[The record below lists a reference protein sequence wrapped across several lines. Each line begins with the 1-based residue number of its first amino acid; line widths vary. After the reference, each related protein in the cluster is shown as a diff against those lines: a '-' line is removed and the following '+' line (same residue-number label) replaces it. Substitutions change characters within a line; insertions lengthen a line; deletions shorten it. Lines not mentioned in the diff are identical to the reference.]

1 MKRSIVVLLG
11 FLLLT
16 ATLAIVPGAA
26 FGPRADP
33 TAPFDKLSTRVL
45 ETVSQGGDSVAI
57 LVETLSPDYAPLVN
71 RIESLGGSVGFQ
83 YQFIN
88 AISAVVPSNSILSLA
103 DHPLVLNVYLDELRE
118 VQAGSDQ
125 VSLTGKGSSSK
136 SSLNSDYLDSLVRG
150 DAIPIDRKA
159 GVGDTVT
166 IPSEQFPLFDKA
178 TYANPMTMNAEP
190 VWATGNFGQGSLA
203 VIIDT
208 GIYSDHFM
216 FGPGQVVGG
225 VDMSPD
231 VGTPFE
237 GFDRPDNHW
246 HGSHVAGIL
255 AGHGAILTH
264 SSSLLYQAI
273 ARYGSPPQQ
282 ASTLGFPGY
291 HIIPLFGLAP
301 ASDLY
306 IIKVF
311 PHTGAGVSESRI
323 IAAINH
329 AIGLKT
335 GGILDV
341 DVISMSLGGA
351 TLFDGRDLEDMTV
364 DAASSAGIAVI
375 SAAGNDGP
383 APTTIGSPGSAN
395 SGMAVAAAAH
405 PINTRVFWDLNFGK
419 PGIGHSLF
427 VSKTPQIYAFS
438 SRGPTSDGRDKPDVA
453 ATGLFVLSA
462 FPSLSSPHGLAFAS
476 GTSMATPA
484 VSGAVSLLNAYAEVS
499 VPGATPEDYKQAVKG
514 GAVWLDGY
522 GSHDQGAGYLN
533 AWNALVA
540 LQNDPSYGDVA
551 TPLGPSPGL
560 YDITNVPI
568 VGSGT
573 FSDDIKKLGPGKAR
587 TYVFEAT
594 AATDSITV
602 SLTNV
607 DVNKR
612 NPLGLNSFEVYIQ
625 SAKRT
630 TYAYYIDSA
639 NVWGDAAFEVTDDE
653 TTWSGAVTGVFFDPF
668 TRRAP
673 IEPGF
678 VKVVIENDW
687 TSKGKTSADVTIAVT
702 TGPPHFTPD
711 IVIGAAIPPGAT
723 HAYGLFIPPA
733 GTTETVV
740 GLTWE
745 NDWTAYPTVDLDL
758 IIFWFDGVVV
768 HLNIDGATLNSP
780 ERARIPDTAV
790 WVFILVDGFAV
801 PTGVPEPYVL
811 TVDFVT

>member
-1 MKRSIVVLLG
+1 
-11 FLLLT
+11 
-16 ATLAIVPGAA
+16 
-26 FGPRADP
+26 
-33 TAPFDKLSTRVL
+33 
-45 ETVSQGGDSVAI
+45 
-57 LVETLSPDYAPLVN
+57 
-71 RIESLGGSVGFQ
+71 
-83 YQFIN
+83 
-88 AISAVVPSNSILSLA
+88 
-103 DHPLVLNVYLDELRE
+103 
-118 VQAGSDQ
+118 
-125 VSLTGKGSSSK
+125 
-136 SSLNSDYLDSLVRG
+136 
-150 DAIPIDRKA
+150 
-159 GVGDTVT
+159 
-166 IPSEQFPLFDKA
+166 
-178 TYANPMTMNAEP
+178 
-190 VWATGNFGQGSLA
+190 
-203 VIIDT
+203 
-208 GIYSDHFM
+208 
-216 FGPGQVVGG
+216 
-225 VDMSPD
+225 MSPD
-231 VGTPFE
+231 FGTGFE

-255 AGHGAILTH
+255 AGHGAILAH

-273 ARYGSPPQQ
+273 ARYDSPPQQ

-301 ASDLY
+301 EADLY

-341 DVISMSLGGA
+341 DVISMSLGGS
-351 TLFDGRDLEDMTV
+351 TLFDGRDLEDQTV
-364 DAASSAGIAVI
+364 DAATSAGIAVI

-383 APTTIGSPGSAN
+383 APMTIGSPGTAD

-405 PINTRVFWDLNFGK
+405 PINTRVFWDFSFGR

-438 SRGPTSDGRDKPDVA
+438 SRGPTSDGRGKPDVS

-462 FPSLSSPHGLAFAS
+462 FPSVESPNGLAFAS

-484 VSGAVSLLNAYAEVS
+484 VSGAVSLLNAYAEVFAPS
-499 VPGATPEDYKQAVKG
+499 ATPEDYKQAITG
-514 GAVWLDGY
+514 GATWLDGY
-522 GSHDQGAGYLN
+522 GPHDQGAGYLN

-540 LQNDPSYGDVA
+540 LQGDSSYGDVA
-551 TPLGPSPGL
+551 PPLGASPGL
-560 YDITNVPI
+560 FDIRNTPI
-568 VGSGT
+568 IGSGL
-573 FSDDIKKLGPGKAR
+573 FSDEIKKLGPGKAR
-587 TYVFEAT
+587 TYVLEAT

-602 SLTNV
+602 SLTDV
-607 DVNKR
+607 DVRKR

-639 NVWGDAAFEVTDDE
+639 NAWGDATFEVTDEE
-653 TTWSGAVTGVFFDPF
+653 TTVSGAVTGVFADPF

-687 TSKGKTSADVTIAVT
+687 TSKGKVSADLTISVT

-711 IVIGAAIPPGAT
+711 IAIAAAIPEGAT
-723 HAYGLFIPPA
+723 HAYFFFVPPGA
-733 GTTETVV
+733 TETVV

-745 NDWTAYPTVDLDL
+745 NDWSTYPTVDLDL
-758 IIFWFDGVVV
+758 FILWFDGVDV
-768 HLNIDGATLNSP
+768 HLDILGATLNSP

-790 WVFILVDGFAV
+790 WIFILVDGFAV
-801 PTGVPEPYVL
+801 PTGAPEPYAL
-811 TVDFVT
+811 SVDFVT